1 MTLHVIVV
9 VVFADDYLNINL
21 LALLGRAGSGPR
33 DDVGGGH
40 PAGQEVLHVVH
51 VGGHMTE
58 EHPVTVAEGV
68 QAGLDP

>member
-1 MTLHVIVV
+1 MTI
-9 VVFADDYLNINL
+9 LNISL
-21 LALLGRAGSGPR
+21 LALLGRAGSDPG

-40 PAGQEVLHVVH
+40 LAGQEILDVVH

-58 EHPVTVAEGV
+58 EHLVTVAEGV